1 MSEYTPLL
9 AAGADGVLLALF
21 VLLKLTGAVAWSW
34 WWVLAPL
41 WITALV
47 VLAGITFA
55 FAFLAAL
62 TALDT

>member
-41 WITALV
+41 WIAALV